1 MKTFITGAVLGAI
14 ATSLLALS
22 PPALAQGGNG
32 KAAVLIFDASGSMWG
47 QLPGGAT
54 KIEVARDVMGQFFA
68 TRDAAIPLGVIAY
81 GHNRRGDCAD
91 IEVIA
96 STGVQDAAALSQRLN
111 GINPRGMTPIT
122 ESLRLAA
129 RQIPPT
135 AEEADIILVTDGLET
150 CDADPCAVA
159 AQLANEGITIRAHVV
174 GFGLTEQEAQAL
186 SCVPD
191 QTGGQLLR
199 PQTGAELTAAL
210 NQIAAAEPAPAPV
223 QQAFFDIG
231 PKAEAGHTYRISYQ
245 GTARNSD
252 FAGFTPRGEGKP
264 PSSASFGPIGG
275 GTPANNPFSKR
286 APTEP
291 GLYDLIL
298 FKNNGEGIVARQPI
312 EVVAAS
318 NGFDPIGSVEPGSRV
333 QVAFRG
339 PEQTGERL
347 VLARPDQ
354 PVSDFRSY
362 SWDFALHKNGIFRV
376 RAPDEP
382 GEYEVRYLNSA
393 ANEIMFSRRFGVGIP
408 FQDADLTTSEDLAA
422 IAAAATQAPPGQDA
436 LPMVPATFRIP
447 PGFPEAPLWWSAV
460 PLDPDMSPEAWAPQ
474 SEMWVAEGT
483 FEPGRYEVST
493 MGPGETEFRGMVEIV
508 PGQANDFV
516 IPLVGGGEAEQNPP
530 DQRGDAGPLD
540 PMNQRVTLMLPRD
553 VEGSQVQWSAI
564 RLDRTMQDVEFAMN
578 DYMGSFTTEFAPG
591 RYEITGD
598 GGDFD
603 LKGEIEVAAGGPTSF
618 VIPLSREA
626 RVEESQGMDCQ
637 SAGPCAYHDPVTG
650 LAMTLPPGWR
660 VTPPYYSETA
670 TGAPANFPSAAIS
683 QPVGGIFQHIMLNPG
698 EWNPA
703 YGPCDA
709 VPVGRLCRSQMGDI
723 AYHRDFETIRASLR
737 LVTASTGEANSGGDD
752 FDEAGLDL
760 AVLCRGSDHCDYF
773 DPDTGLRMVV
783 PAGWAMG
790 EAYFVSATAG
800 AIPQENPRI
809 SFFRIGGSDSERF
822 EFNPHQWLNS
832 NGPCQSTLIGAVCHF
847 FDASESTRIAMMTA
861 GLHARIDK
869 DAAANSGDVFEYTAG
884 ASIDPRGPYAAGQK
898 TVFIVRRDESLES
911 DEIVVFPAR
920 GPLSETT
927 ILSRNRDLGGGYY
940 GSVTMPSEPGAY
952 RVAVLREG
960 ERVVQG
966 VEEIIVEADPEMHF
980 TEWNAQP
987 FPGRPLSVNLHGR
1000 MAYDDAIAILAPDG
1014 RELARAS
1021 VFEAM
1026 TGRLRTPEGLAGAH
1040 RLMHIARGPTGERPM
1055 ASVALDIGA
1064 RGNTVEAG
1072 GSGGDPVIS
1081 VARRVLAGS
1090 RVEVSVRGAI
1100 PEKPILGFIRPNA
1113 KENQILET
1121 GQRFRPDMPSTIVN
1135 APRQTGQWMMR
1146 LADQNLWR
1154 FAEVPVEV
1162 VDHLDDAEP
1171 EAASGRD
1178 IKPRDGT
1185 WTVAIGHT
1193 ALDGCPAT
1201 IADQIRSAGLEG
1213 RSNARN
1219 MAFDDPFHPA
1229 PLMADSPMQVAWT
1242 KIGPG
1247 AWQAELARQSM
1258 GAMGNVE
1265 ARYELT
1271 VVSETELREVSHFS
1285 FQLPAEVMAAL
1296 GGAGGSDRC
1305 TARTNV
1311 TWNWQGEGGQ

>member
-1 MKTFITGAVLGAI
+1 MKSLMTGAVLGAI
-14 ATSLLALS
+14 ATSLVAFS
-22 PPALAQGGNG
+22 TPAPAQGGNG

-47 QLPGGAT
+47 QLPGGLT

-111 GINPRGMTPIT
+111 RINPRGMTPISQ
-122 ESLRLAA
+122 SLRVAA
-129 RQIPPT
+129 GQIPPT

-159 AQLANEGITIRAHVV
+159 ARLANEGIRIRAHVV

-186 SCVPD
+186 ACVPD

-199 PQTGAELTAAL
+199 PQSGAELTAAL
-210 NQIAAAEPAPAPV
+210 NQIAAAEPTPAPV
-223 QQAFFDIG
+223 QEAFFDIG
-231 PKAEAGHTYRISYQ
+231 PKAEAGHTYRIAYK
-245 GTARNSD
+245 GTAQNSD

-286 APTEP
+286 APSEP

-318 NGFDPIGSVEPGSRV
+318 NGFDPIGSVEPGSRM

-339 PEQTGERL
+339 PEQVGERL

-354 PVSDFRSY
+354 PVGDFRSY
-362 SWDFALHKNGIFRV
+362 SWTFSLHKNGVFQV

-393 ANEIMFSRRFGVGIP
+393 ANEIMFSRRFGVGIAY
-408 FQDADLTTSEDLAA
+408 QDADLTTSDDLAA
-422 IAAAATQAPPGQDA
+422 QAAAATRAEPGQDD
-436 LPMVPATFRIP
+436 LPMVRATFRIP
-447 PGFPEAPLWWSAV
+447 PGFSETPLWWSAV

-474 SEMWVAEGT
+474 SEMWVGEGT

-493 MGPGETEFRGMVEIV
+493 MGPGETEFRGVVEIV

-530 DQRGDAGPLD
+530 GQRGDAGPLD
-540 PMNQRVTLMLPRD
+540 PMSKMVTLILPPE
-553 VEGSQVQWSAI
+553 VEGRQVQWSAI
-564 RLDRTMQDVEFAMN
+564 RLDRGMQDVEFAMN
-578 DYMGSFTTEFAPG
+578 DPMGDLTTAFADG
-591 RYEITGD
+591 RYEITGA
-598 GGDFD
+598 GAGFT
-603 LKGEIEVAAGGPTSF
+603 LKGEITVEPGGRTSF
-618 VIPLSREA
+618 VIPVSTAQRA
-626 RVEESQGMDCQ
+626 EESQGMDCQ
-637 SAGPCAYHDPVTG
+637 AARPCSYHDPVTG
-650 LAMTLPPGWR
+650 LALTLPSGWR
-660 VTPPYYSETA
+660 VTPPYYSATA
-670 TGAPANFPSAAIS
+670 TGATASYPSAAIS
-683 QPVGGIFQHIMLNPG
+683 QPVGGIFQHIMLNPSD
-698 EWNPA
+698 WNPA
-703 YGPCDA
+703 YGPCVE
-709 VPVGRLCRSQMGDI
+709 VPVGRLCRSEMGDI
-723 AYHRDFETIRASLR
+723 AYHRDFETIRSSLALR
-737 LVTASTGEANSGGDD
+737 AATFLVDDFGDD
-752 FDEAGLDL
+752 VDPIIDV
-760 AVLCRGSDHCDYF
+760 AVLCRGPAHCDYF

-783 PAGWAMG
+783 PAGWAMS
-790 EAYFVSATAG
+790 EAFFVSATAG

-832 NGPCQSTLIGAVCHF
+832 NGPCEATLIGAVCHF
-847 FDASESTRIAMMTA
+847 LDAPESTRIAMMTA

-869 DAAANSGDVFEYTAG
+869 DAAANGGDAFEHRAG
-884 ASIDPRGPYAAGQK
+884 TNIDPRGPYAAGQK
-898 TVFIVRRDESLES
+898 TLFVVRRDESLET
-911 DEIVVFPAR
+911 DEIAVFPAR
-920 GPLSETT
+920 GPLSGATV
-927 ILSRNRDLGGGYY
+927 LSRHRDLGSGYY
-940 GSVTMPSEPGAY
+940 GSVTMPMEPGTY
-952 RVAVLREG
+952 RVALLREG
-960 ERVVQG
+960 ERIVQG
-966 VEEIIVEADPEMHF
+966 VEEIVVEADPEMRF
-980 TEWNAQP
+980 TDWNAQP

-1026 TGRLRTPEGLAGAH
+1026 TGRLRTPEGLSGAH
-1040 RLMHIARGPTGERPM
+1040 RLVHIARGPAGERPM
-1055 ASVALDIGA
+1055 ASVALDVGA
-1064 RGNTVEAG
+1064 RANTVEAG

-1081 VARRVLAGS
+1081 VAPRVLAGS
-1090 RVEVSVRGAI
+1090 KVAVSVRGAI
-1100 PEKPILGFIRPNA
+1100 PEKPILGFIRPSA

-1121 GQRFRPDMPSTIVN
+1121 SQRFLPPMPSTSVN

-1146 LADQNLWR
+1146 LADHNLWR

-1162 VDHLDDAEP
+1162 VDRLDEAEP
-1171 EAASGRD
+1171 EAAAGRD

-1185 WTVAIGHT
+1185 WTAVIGNT
-1193 ALDGCPAT
+1193 ALDGCPAA
-1201 IADQIRSAGLEG
+1201 IADQIRSAGLQG
-1213 RSNARN
+1213 RSNSRN
-1219 MAFDDPFHPA
+1219 IDFADPFHPD
-1229 PLMADSPMQVAWT
+1229 PLMADSPMPVAWT
-1242 KIGPG
+1242 KTGPG
-1247 AWQAELARQSM
+1247 AWRANLAAQSM

-1271 VVSETELREVSHFS
+1271 VVSDTEMREVSHFS
-1285 FQLPAEVMAAL
+1285 LQLPAEVMAAL
-1296 GGAGGSDRC
+1296 GGSGGSDRC
-1305 TARTNV
+1305 TARTSV
-1311 TWNWQGEGGQ
+1311 TWNWQG